1 MNVINT
7 INDQPQLAP
16 LNQLGQGLSQA
27 HLTPLT
33 SQANQSV
40 SGAAAKIDTLIPPLI
55 PQDEQQ
61 ISFNPAAMQEA
72 HTLSEDRVAKLLGL
86 I

>member
-7 INDQPQLAP
+7 LTDQPQLAP

-33 SQANQSV
+33 SQANQSASGEV
-40 SGAAAKIDTLIPPLI
+40 SRIEVLI